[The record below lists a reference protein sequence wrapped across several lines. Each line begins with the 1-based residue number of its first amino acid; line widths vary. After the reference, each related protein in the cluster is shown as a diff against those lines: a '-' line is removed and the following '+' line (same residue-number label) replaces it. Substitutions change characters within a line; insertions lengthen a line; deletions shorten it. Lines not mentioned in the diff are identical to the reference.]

1 MTVVLPRF
9 KLDENLP
16 NAAALPLREAGC
28 DVETVLSEQLGGAAD
43 TRVLDACRTEGRE
56 LVTLDLD
63 FADIR
68 TYPPSGHHGIWVLRP
83 RHQTIGS
90 IVELLRGA
98 LRLIAAE
105 GYDARL
111 WVVEKERVRIRE

>member
-1 MTVVLPRF
+1 MTYVAPRF

-16 NAAALPLREAGC
+16 GAAELLLRGAGYN
-28 DVETVLSEQLGGAAD
+28 VETVLTEQLGGAVD
-43 TRVLDACRTEGRE
+43 PKVLYACRTEGRI

-68 TYPPSGHHGIWVLRP
+68 TYPPNDHRGIWILRP
-83 RHQTIGS
+83 HRQTIGN

-98 LRLIAAE
+98 LKLLASEAYE
-105 GYDARL
+105 ARL